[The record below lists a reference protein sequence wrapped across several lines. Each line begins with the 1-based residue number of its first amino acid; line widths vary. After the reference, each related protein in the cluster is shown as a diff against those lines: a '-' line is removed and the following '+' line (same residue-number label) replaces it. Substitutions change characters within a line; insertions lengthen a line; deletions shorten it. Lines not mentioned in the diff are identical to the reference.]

1 MEAKI
6 LQPLKIAPFF
16 GFQSTVDF
24 PALCRKIQLLNKI
37 LTWNVENSYLQNRL
51 IYIFFSIVV
60 VTTFKTTTA
69 PLSEVFFPAVVLCNI
84 NQIRGSMFKRLGIGN
99 NAKVIN
105 LLFEEFY
112 TGR

>member
-1 MEAKI
+1 MGGGARRIRLNPI
-6 LQPLKIAPFF
+6 LHGGAYMRKQIVFKSASILFF
-16 GFQSTVDF
+16 VS
-24 PALCRKIQLLNKI
+24 
-37 LTWNVENSYLQNRL
+37 
-51 IYIFFSIVV
+51 V

-84 NQIRGSMFKRLGIGN
+84 NQIRGSIFKRLGIGS
-99 NAKVIN
+99 NATVIN

>member
-1 MEAKI
+1 MVSWYQYKPLGLYHLETKGLVTLSYHYIISLSKKYI
-6 LQPLKIAPFF
+6 L
-16 GFQSTVDF
+16 
-24 PALCRKIQLLNKI
+24 
-37 LTWNVENSYLQNRL
+37 Y
-51 IYIFFSIVV
+51 FSV

-84 NQIRGSMFKRLGIGN
+84 NQIRGSIFKRLGIGS
-99 NAKVIN
+99 NATVIN